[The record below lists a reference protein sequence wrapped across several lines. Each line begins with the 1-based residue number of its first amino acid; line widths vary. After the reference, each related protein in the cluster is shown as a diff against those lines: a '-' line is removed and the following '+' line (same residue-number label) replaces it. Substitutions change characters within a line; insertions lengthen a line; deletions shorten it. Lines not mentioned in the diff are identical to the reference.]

1 MSAPIIPTSAE
12 HNYVVVA
19 GIPSPGRAQFTGV
32 STNYKWDSQPSYG
45 MSGATQIFRGR
56 DISKFTLT
64 ITMWRREHFVQWAI
78 FAKLLE
84 PPSPT
89 KPLVVSMSHPVLA
102 AAGISAIAVESVG
115 QPERQSNGLWVATIK
130 LMEYRP
136 PARALVKPR
145 GAIPAVD
152 KGKPIA
158 PKTAADL
165 ALEAAMSDLSAA
177 REAAR

>member
-1 MSAPIIPTSAE
+1 MTSPIIPTSAE
-12 HNYVVVA
+12 HNYVVVT
-19 GIPSPGRAQFTGV
+19 GIASPGRAQFTGV
-32 STNYKWDSQPSYG
+32 STNYKWDVQPSYG

-64 ITMWRREHFVQWAI
+64 VTMWRLDHFAQWAV

-102 AAGISAIAVESVG
+102 AAGISAVAVESVG
-115 QPERQSNGLWVATIK
+115 QPERQPSGLWVATIK
-130 LMEYRP
+130 LMDYRP
-136 PARALVKPR
+136 PVRALVKPR

-152 KGKPIA
+152 KGKPIT

-165 ALEAAMSDLSAA
+165 ALEAATKDLAIA